1 MKYLKQDLSFV
12 ATLIV
17 LTVALAYVLQC
28 AYDMTI
34 ILSTIDTTDFLGASM
49 LAFKPSFS
57 VSPLVSKTR
66 KYGESSHN
74 RNFCGLHTPIYRVIN
89 FAQDWILQHR
99 IARDFMMNT
108 SRGQA
113 KWIVQHDD
121 ALSIKMTYG
130 YSAVKIGART
140 IFAVDENTRTIY
152 HIDAT
157 GRLAVTD
164 YYQDYDMSDVIA
176 QVAEVLEVIADHYNA
191 EKYEAI
197 DNEAKQYDWRLM
209 SDTCEFTERTEWN
222 RATVKVWCVGFS
234 KTSVEWERQYGRIN
248 RDGSASYKVEKGN
261 YPKAYKVAIGD
272 VVAWVPHSIMSR
284 RTTLHGGRV
293 TTHPGDDNFL
303 GCYSHTQPI
312 DLPVWWLEKTVGVD
326 WSDKV
331 APIGRSAYIK
341 MVQRKR
347 RWNR

>member
-1 MKYLKQDLSFV
+1 
-12 ATLIV
+12 
-17 LTVALAYVLQC
+17 
-28 AYDMTI
+28 
-34 ILSTIDTTDFLGASM
+34 M

-57 VSPLVSKTR
+57 VDSLVSKTR
-66 KYGESSHN
+66 TYGESRHN

-157 GRLAVTD
+157 GRLRVTD

-176 QVAEVLEVIADHYNA
+176 QVSEAIEVLADCYVAPVVERVETPPIRWTLNRVMLDRPYHGPIKGRKVSVVARLLRCSKKQVRWCVEWMDKDNNENTKI
-191 EKYEAI
+191 EKGGWNTAYKVEI
-197 DNEAKQYDWRLM
+197 DGVVAWLPHSILGGLHNIP
-209 SDTCEFTERTEWN
+209 FTERNQNACRLDVPEW
-222 RATVKVWCVGFS
+222 
-234 KTSVEWERQYGRIN
+234 
-248 RDGSASYKVEKGN
+248 
-261 YPKAYKVAIGD
+261 
-272 VVAWVPHSIMSR
+272 WVRKNIADK
-284 RTTLHGGRV
+284 LE
-293 TTHPGDDNFL
+293 
-303 GCYSHTQPI
+303 
-312 DLPVWWLEKTVGVD
+312 LPF
-326 WSDKV
+326 
-331 APIGRSAYIK
+331 
-341 MVQRKR
+341 
-347 RWNR
+347 

>member
-1 MKYLKQDLSFV
+1 MTKQNLQTI
-12 ATLIV
+12 AIIAIYTMAI
-17 LTVALAYVLQC
+17 AYVILCTFQ
-28 AYDMTI
+28 TI
-34 ILSTIDTTDFLGASM
+34 ENLSTLGASM

-57 VSPLVSKTR
+57 VDSLLSKTR

-89 FAQDWILQHR
+89 FAQDFILQHR

-113 KWIVQHDD
+113 KWIVQHND
-121 ALSIKMTYG
+121 ALSIQMAYG
-130 YSAVKIGART
+130 YSTVKIGART

-164 YYQDYDMSDVIA
+164 YYQDYDMSDVNA
-176 QVAEVLEVIADHYNA
+176 QVLEVLEVIADHYNA
-191 EKYEAI
+191 EKYETI
-197 DNEAKQYDWRLM
+197 DSDAKQYDWQLM
-209 SDTCEFTERTEWN
+209 EDSCEFVERTEWK
-222 RATVKVWCVGFS
+222 RVTVKVWCLNLS
-234 KTSVEWERQYGRIN
+234 KTSVKWERQYGRIN
-248 RDGSASYKVEKGN
+248 RNGSVSYKTETGD

-284 RTTLHGGRV
+284 RSTLHGGRV
-293 TTHPGDDNFL
+293 AIHKGDDNFL
-303 GCYSHTQPI
+303 GCYSHAQPI